1 MGTASGK
8 GKPEIKFRIYWKIIK
23 YHGIYI
29 RLNISKNGIWQQFYQ
44 IWLTRRD
51 KSGDECYFQ
60 IALTMIKW
68 LSFQL
73 PVASDLFQEMAWLAL
88 AGFQQPPNKSFI
100 NQEKIQSLW
109 CHWWINPSFKIQS
122 IDLVFLP
129 LSLWR
134 YSFWVLCI
142 YTIHKNKCR
151 NSNKHILA
159 INPSLD

>member
-1 MGTASGK
+1 MV
-8 GKPEIKFRIYWKIIK
+8 Y
-23 YHGIYI
+23 

-44 IWLTRRD
+44 IWFPRRD

-88 AGFQQPPNKSFI
+88 AGFQHPPNKSFI

-129 LSLWR
+129 LSLWNR
-134 YSFWVLCI
+134 LSEYYV
-142 YTIHKNKCR
+142 YTQYIK
-151 NSNKHILA
+151 
-159 INPSLD
+159 INAGIQINTY